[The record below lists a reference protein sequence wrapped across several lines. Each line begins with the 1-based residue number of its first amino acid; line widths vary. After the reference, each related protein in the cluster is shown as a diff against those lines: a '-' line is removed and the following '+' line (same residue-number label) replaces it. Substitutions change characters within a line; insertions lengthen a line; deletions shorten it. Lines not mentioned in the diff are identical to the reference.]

1 MEKEMQTCSRRQFLK
16 TAGAAGAGSLLAGY
30 AVAATPEVAPNP
42 PATQPAARPAGDA
55 TVPTRPFGKSGR
67 KVSALALG
75 GMFDIDANQ
84 LMLKQAIQWGV
95 TYWDTAD
102 CYHAGSEKGIGKY
115 FAKYPQEREKIF
127 LVTKSDARDPEGI
140 DKLLMRSLERLRT
153 DYIDLYFLH
162 GVRDIGELNDDTR
175 RWAERAK
182 ARNKI
187 RLFGF
192 STHRNM
198 EELLLGA
205 AKLGWIDGI
214 MLTYN
219 YRNMHTPQMQAAV
232 AACVTAGIGLTAMKT
247 QGGGSWYDWSKS
259 TQDGKALAEQFRQKG
274 WTEEQAKLKA
284 VWQSPHIAS
293 ICSQMDSM
301 RLLKANVDA
310 AVDLTPLSSGEMR
323 LFRDYACASAS
334 SYCAGC
340 GSICEAALSAQIP
353 ISDIMRYHMYNRGYG
368 RADWAKAHFSALPAT
383 VRRMLP
389 LTDFSAAEE
398 RCPQRMPIGR
408 LMKEAWEDFT

>member
-1 MEKEMQTCSRRQFLK
+1 MKKEMQKCSRRQFLK
-16 TAGAAGAGSLLAGY
+16 TAGVAGVGSLLASR
-30 AVAATPEVAPNP
+30 AMAAP
-42 PATQPAARPAGDA
+42 PAVEQPATSPPALPQTGDA
-55 TVPTRPFGKSGR
+55 KVPTRPFGKSGR
-67 KVSALALG
+67 QVSILSLG

-127 LVTKSDARDPEGI
+127 LVTKSDARDPDGLS
-140 DKLLMRSLERLRT
+140 KLLARSLERMQT
-153 DYIDLYFLH
+153 DYIDLYFIH
-162 GVRDIGELNDDTR
+162 GVGSINELTGDTR
-175 RWAERAK
+175 RWAEQAK
-182 ARNKI
+182 AQNKI

-198 EELLLGA
+198 AALLQDA
-205 AKLGWIDGI
+205 AKLDWIDGI
-214 MLTYN
+214 MLSYN
-219 YRNMHTPQMQAAV
+219 YHLMNDPATQAAV
-232 AACVTAGIGLTAMKT
+232 AACAQAGIGLTAMKT
-247 QGGGSWYDWSKS
+247 QGGGSWYDWRKS
-259 TQDGKALAEQFRQKG
+259 TQAGKALAEQFRQKG
-274 WTEEQAKLKA
+274 WSEEQAKLKA

-310 AVDLTPLSSGEMR
+310 AADPTPLSSGEIR
-323 LFRDYACASAS
+323 LFRDYACATAAN
-334 SYCAGC
+334 YCAGC

-408 LMKEAWEDFT
+408 LMKEALEDFA